1 MKIVKELK
9 KDISIKEIKEI
20 YERGNKVGFTH
31 GIDLTIFYI
40 NVLSDYNEEYV
51 SRHNISLANIS
62 EEDFEMADFVYL
74 DKGKIKTK
82 KDTLIVLEKVE
93 CAECAYIK
101 PFVGKY
107 KDLVIAFHLYDYKG
121 NIADRVYEVEC

>member
-9 KDISIKEIKEI
+9 KNISIKEVKEV
-20 YERGNKVGFTH
+20 YEKGNKVGFIH
-31 GIDLTIFYI
+31 GSDLTVFYI

-51 SRHNISLANIS
+51 SKNGVDLENIS

-82 KDTLIVLEKVE
+82 KDTLIVFENVE

-107 KDLVIAFHLYDYKG
+107 KDLVIAFPLYADDG
-121 NIADRVYEVEC
+121 NIADRVYEIEG